1 MLVLLTV
8 CCHGDCWCVDARVP
22 SRSVWCEDF
31 SESCRSFLFQIPLR
45 TPPSGFLVWRVL
57 TLKPDNGCPR
67 IPIGCSTA
75 KRLHGI
81 GWDLGMRTH
90 KLIIATELQRGRIA
104 FYWESTFRWT
114 QTVSTVNQSLMFCW
128 SLHLRCIQQGP
139 NEEFKTCPLHV
150 CVDKLLLNAGCFFK
164 G

>member
-1 MLVLLTV
+1 MTVSLRRPDLQMKIYRTFRTLESHAGFTNRVLPWWFLVRRREGAFSKCMVWRLL
-8 CCHGDCWCVDARVP
+8 RKLP
-22 SRSVWCEDF
+22 IF
-31 SESCRSFLFQIPLR
+31 SFPNSSPNSS
-45 TPPSGFLVWRVL
+45 SGFLVWRVL

-114 QTVSTVNQSLMFCW
+114 QTVSPVNQSLMFSW
-128 SLHLRCIQQGP
+128 SLHLRRIQQGP
-139 NEEFKTCPLHV
+139 S
-150 CVDKLLLNAGCFFK
+150 
-164 G
+164 